1 MSRAQRVVSLSHA
14 KLFTILWI
22 SLKQTVLHAKLFTTL
37 WISLKQTV
45 VNAKLFTT
53 LWISLKQTVLHAKL
67 FTTLWILLKHI
78 NTEVNITDKS
88 NDEETNYN
96 KCKQTK

>member
-1 MSRAQRVVSLSHA
+1 MD
-14 KLFTILWI
+14 FT
-22 SLKQTVLHAKLFTTL
+22 KT
-37 WISLKQTV
+37 
-45 VNAKLFTT
+45 
-53 LWISLKQTVLHAKL
+53 
-67 FTTLWILLKHI
+67 

>member
-1 MSRAQRVVSLSHA
+1 MDITKTNSVAA
-14 KLFTILWI
+14 KLFTI
-22 SLKQTVLHAKLFTTL
+22 
-37 WISLKQTV
+37 
-45 VNAKLFTT
+45 
-53 LWISLKQTVLHAKL
+53 
-67 FTTLWILLKHI
+67 LWILLKHI